1 MELDLLAIADLP
13 EDLLPL
19 REVLRSFEKNSTARV
34 SLQRV
39 GWERAWQTLLMD
51 ALEGKGPHVSQIGS
65 TWTATM
71 SMLDSLRCFKSE
83 EIALMGGES
92 KFLPA
97 AWESVKLENQSEV
110 WAIPWSIYTFVLY
123 YRRDLLKRAELD
135 PEKAF
140 STPEAMRESFKK
152 ISKNGIAPWA
162 FPSLHPYA
170 DFAHI
175 ASSWARANG
184 GDFISADGSKP
195 LFAKPVTS
203 AGLINF
209 FELFPFIPPALRG
222 LSVETCT
229 QAFARGETAVL
240 VGGAEVADDL
250 LDSPYATQEM
260 RDNLGVTTLP
270 GVPWIGGDHL
280 VIWKNV
286 RANAQIEKAAL
297 DLLQYLSSKETQVEY
312 FKVENRLPARMDAY
326 PENSFSLAST
336 TETIQRILKIGRPHP
351 SIKLW
356 RRIEAFLN
364 EMLTD
369 IGSAVLRQPAVP
381 ASEITERMLSEYEI
395 KLTSMLKG

>member
-1 MELDLLAIADLP
+1 MELSFLTIADSS
-13 EDLLPL
+13 EDLQPL
-19 REVLRSFEKNSTARV
+19 RDILRSFEKNTSAQV
-34 SLQRV
+34 ALQRV

-71 SMLDSLRCFKSE
+71 SMMDSLRCFTSD
-83 EIALMGGES
+83 EIVLMGGES
-92 KFLPA
+92 QFLPA
-97 AWESVKLENQSEV
+97 AWESVKSENQSQV

-123 YRRDLLKRAELD
+123 YRRDLLEHAKLD

-140 STPEAMRESFKK
+140 STPEVMLESFKK
-152 ISKNGIAPWA
+152 LSKNQITPWV

-170 DFAHI
+170 DLAHI
-175 ASSWARANG
+175 ASSWARAHG
-184 GDFISADGSKP
+184 GDFISADGDKP
-195 LFAKPVTS
+195 LFARPEAS

-209 FELFPFIPPALRG
+209 FELFPFIPPALCG
-222 LSVETCT
+222 LSVEACT

-240 VGGAEVADDL
+240 VGGAEISDEL
-250 LDSPYATQEM
+250 LHSPYATQEM
-260 RDNLGVTTLP
+260 RDNLEATTLP

-280 VIWKNV
+280 VIWKSV
-286 RANAQIEKAAL
+286 RADAQLEKTAL
-297 DLLQYLSSKETQVEY
+297 DLLQYLSRKETQVSF
-312 FKVENRLPARMDAY
+312 FKAENNLPARLDAY
-326 PENSFSLAST
+326 SEISFSLNST
-336 TETIQRILKIGRPHP
+336 ADTVHRILKTGRPHP

-381 ASEITERMLSEYEI
+381 ASEITKRMLTGYEQ
-395 KLTSMLKG
+395 KLSAMLKG

>member
-123 YRRDLLKRAELD
+123 YRRDLLERAELD

-152 ISKNGIAPWA
+152 LSKHGIVPWA

-170 DFAHI
+170 DFVHI

-195 LFAKPVTS
+195 LFAKPETS

-286 RANAQIEKAAL
+286 RTNAQIEKAAL

-312 FKVENRLPARMDAY
+312 FKVENSLPARLDAY
-326 PENSFSLAST
+326 PEISFSLAST

-381 ASEITERMLSEYEI
+381 ASEITERMLSEYEV